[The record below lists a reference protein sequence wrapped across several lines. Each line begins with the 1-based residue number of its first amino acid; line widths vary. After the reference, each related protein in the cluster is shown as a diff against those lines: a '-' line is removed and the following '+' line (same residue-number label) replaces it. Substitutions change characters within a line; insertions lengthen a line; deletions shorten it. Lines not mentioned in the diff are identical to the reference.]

1 MAGEGV
7 SSARLGVLSQ
17 VDRAKQYKA
26 GLTVAAHVP
35 REEVGD
41 VLEMLGI
48 LDDRTAVLAAKERA
62 LGRVPA

>member
-7 SSARLGVLSQ
+7 SSARLGALSR

-26 GLTVAAHVP
+26 GLTVAASVP
-35 REEVGD
+35 QEDVEN

-48 LDDRTAVLAAKERA
+48 LDDRKAVLAAKERA